1 MVHAGGRDETVHAL
15 SEYWQTELKLDLP
28 ESGQWKSRVV
38 WPKEL
43 EDHQYLALEEM
54 PAANLRQKIRGAL
67 FGPVQQYLP
76 TEEVSEYLR
85 RYAGECAMKFTIF
98 KAPEDKKMVLAFV
111 AFIVGKLGHEH
122 DALQWHLP
130 EVIALGIVI
139 AELPV
144 PGLENVTTL
153 LGHPFTLRLRRCS
166 LRVARGPNR

>member
-1 MVHAGGRDETVHAL
+1 MPEESSHVLQARNGQLGYDDAEGNHLWQMPLERIVLVAEFTNDEGHKREDHFLVFWSFEDGELHRALAGFHAGGRDETVHAL

-85 RYAGECAMKFTIF
+85 RYN
-98 KAPEDKKMVLAFV
+98 PEF
-111 AFIVGKLGHEH
+111 
-122 DALQWHLP
+122 
-130 EVIALGIVI
+130 
-139 AELPV
+139 
-144 PGLENVTTL
+144 
-153 LGHPFTLRLRRCS
+153 
-166 LRVARGPNR
+166 